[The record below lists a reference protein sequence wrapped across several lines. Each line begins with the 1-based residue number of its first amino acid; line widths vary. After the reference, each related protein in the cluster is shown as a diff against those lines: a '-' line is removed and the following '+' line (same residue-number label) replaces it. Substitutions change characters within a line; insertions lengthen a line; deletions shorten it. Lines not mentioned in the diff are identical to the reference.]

1 MEIRWTESSA
11 KHDIPRDDVVHAML
25 KARWQVRSFEP
36 SRVPGLAD
44 PDLYIGPTRA
54 GGLIEIMASVD
65 PAAEV
70 LWVFH
75 VMPAR
80 PKIIAKAKEATK

>member
-1 MEIRWTESSA
+1 MQMRWTESSA
-11 KHDIPRDDVVHAML
+11 KHGIARDDVMHAML
-25 KARWQVRSFEP
+25 KHRWFVAAFEA

-54 GGLIEIMASVD
+54 GGLIEVMVSVD
-65 PAAEV
+65 TAAGV
-70 LWVFH
+70 VWVFY